1 MKAYKGFNRDMKCK
15 GFQFEEGKTYEE
27 PVASLCNSGFHAC
40 EHPLNCFEYYPPS
53 KSVYHE
59 VELDGVSDE
68 RGIDTKVVAKKITVG
83 PRLTIADM
91 VMDAVDFTF
100 AKAKWEKAEKATG
113 DQGAASATGYQGAAS
128 ATGYQGAAS
137 ATGNLGAALATGY
150 QGVAVALGCKGKAK
164 GAAGCWIVC
173 AEWKEMDSVW
183 KRVDVRCAEVD
194 GKTIRPDTW
203 YMLMDGAFVE
213 VEDEE

>member
-1 MKAYKGFNRDMKCK
+1 MKAYKGFNGDMKCR

-27 PVASLCNSGFHAC
+27 PVASLCHSGFHAC
-40 EHPLNCFEYYPPS
+40 EHPLNCFSYYPPS

-59 VELDGVSDE
+59 VDLDGVSDE
-68 RGIDTKVVAKKITVG
+68 RGEDTKVAAKKITVG

-91 VMDAVDFTF
+91 VKAAVDFTF
-100 AKAKWEKAEKATG
+100 AMAKWEKGEKATG
-113 DQGAASATGYQGAAS
+113 DQGASLATGCQGASVATGYQGAS
-128 ATGYQGAAS
+128 VATRD
-137 ATGNLGAALATGY
+137 
-150 QGVAVALGCKGKAK
+150 QGVAVALGINGKAK
-164 GAAGCWIVC
+164 GAPGCWIVC

-183 KRVDVRCAEVD
+183 QRVDVRCAEVD

-203 YMLMDGAFVE
+203 YRLMDGSFVE